1 MERVTGPIPEELLSD
16 RGTNFLS
23 VLVWD
28 ISKLLGVRKINT
40 SEYHLQTDGLVEKFN
55 STLINLIASV
65 VKVNVIILG
74 RASSITF
81 ICILIFYAR

>member
-1 MERVTGPIPEELLSD
+1 MERVTGPIPIVIGQRDKFLSD
-16 RGTNFLS
+16 
-23 VLVWD
+23 LVWD

-55 STLINLIASV
+55 STLINLIANV
-65 VKVNVIILG
+65 VKVSVIILG

-81 ICILIFYAR
+81 ICILIFCAR